1 MKKLFG
7 TMIALGVSASVLA
20 GAAWAQAP
28 AAAPAAETAAP
39 AAPMTKAEKAAK
51 SKECYAQADAQH
63 RHGKVRKRFHKSCM
77 KGETP
82 ADPQ

>member
-1 MKKLFG
+1 M
-7 TMIALGVSASVLA
+7 
-20 GAAWAQAP
+20 P
-28 AAAPAAETAAP
+28 ETAAP

-63 RHGKVRKRFHKSCM
+63 RHGKVRKKFHKSCM